1 MKTKSLEQPIEDQHE
16 QKLVR
21 QAIAGD
27 VEAFAGLYER
37 YVERI
42 YRYTRSRLGDD
53 QAAEDLTSQVF
64 LNVWQNLDRY
74 QQRGIPFRAWL
85 FRIAHNSVID
95 HYRLQKDTASFEEIE
110 AAYTPEAKSMDEITH
125 ETLEKQRIHQAI
137 GHLTEEQQQVV
148 RFKFIGGL
156 NTQDTARLMGK
167 HPGAIRALQMR
178 ALQALAKILEL
189 QND

>member
-64 LNVWQNLDRY
+64 LNAWQNLDRY

-110 AAYTPEAKSMDEITH
+110 VAYTPEAKNMDEITH
-125 ETLEKQRIHQAI
+125 ETLENLHIHQAI

-156 NTQDTARLMGK
+156 NTQETARLMGK

>member
-1 MKTKSLEQPIEDQHE
+1 MKIQSLEQPIEDQHE

-27 VEAFAGLYER
+27 AEAFAGLYEL

-53 QAAEDLTSQVF
+53 QTAEDLTSQVF
-64 LNVWQNLDRY
+64 LNVWQHLDRY

-110 AAYTPEAKSMDEITH
+110 AAYTPEAISMDEITH
-125 ETLEKQRIHQAI
+125 ETLENQRIRQAI

-148 RFKFIGGL
+148 RLKFIGGL
-156 NTQDTARLMGK
+156 NTQETARLMGK

-178 ALQALAKILEL
+178 ALQALGKILEL
-189 QND
+189 

>member
-1 MKTKSLEQPIEDQHE
+1 MKIQYLKQPIEDHRE
-16 QKLVR
+16 QKLVK
-21 QAIAGD
+21 QAIVGD
-27 VEAFAGLYER
+27 VEAFAGLYEL

-53 QAAEDLTSQVF
+53 QTAEDLTSQVF

-85 FRIAHNSVID
+85 FRIAHNSVVD

-110 AAYTPEAKSMDEITH
+110 AAYTPEAISMDEITH
-125 ETLEKQRIHQAI
+125 EALEKQRIRQAMD
-137 GHLTEEQQQVV
+137 HLTEEQQQVV
-148 RFKFIGGL
+148 RLKFIGGL
-156 NTQDTARLMGK
+156 NTQETAKLMGK

-178 ALQALAKILEL
+178 ALQALGKILEL